1 MATVPP
7 APRAGPAPVPR
18 RRRRGGR
25 LLQAAAAA
33 LAALALPRAGAAQ
46 PAGPCKPHYACA
58 GPENLLGVEAS
69 KRCRVDF
76 SNKGHLEAVIFFNPT
91 VTEAFSDRSDRD
103 ALTAPASMFA
113 KSFYWVF
120 PPKAPPTVAIN
131 GWRKKKKG
139 GGWKKAYAVVT
150 TVVSP
155 YWWGP
160 RRAGWWKAKA
170 QRLQYRLRQ
179 SPELARVN
187 KNFGGKNLGGKT
199 VELRFCTMFL
209 NELHW
214 KFKSET
220 EEAPASPDP

>member
-25 LLQAAAAA
+25 LLRAAAAA
-33 LAALALPRAGAAQ
+33 LAALALPRGGAAK
-46 PAGPCKPHYACA
+46 PAY
-58 GPENLLGVEAS
+58 PEGVLGVEAS
-69 KRCRVDF
+69 ERCRVEFDA
-76 SNKGHLEAVIFFNPT
+76 KGFPEVVLFFNPT
-91 VTEAFSDRSDRD
+91 LTEAFSDRSDRD